1 MQAGLISLQHAS
13 EGLFFLSESDF
24 PFTIVQIPLKNK
36 PLEPQLRTL
45 AEKPADT
52 PVEVQEVDYFFRNMV
67 RIYEGFR
74 QEQIDL
80 ANRFIQLVA
89 TIKSVLKDPKVY
101 RLGERQVDAFI
112 IGKLADDHWGGLRT
126 RLIET

>member
-1 MQAGLISLQHAS
+1 MHPELITLEKAAHGLL
-13 EGLFFLSESDF
+13 FLSESDF
-24 PFTIVQIPLKNK
+24 PFTPVYLQDNTK
-36 PLEPQLRTL
+36 PLEQQLRAL
-45 AEKPADT
+45 AEKTPDAAIDT
-52 PVEVQEVDYFFRNMV
+52 LEVDYFFRNMV
-67 RIYEGFR
+67 RIYDGFR

-89 TIKSVLKDPKVY
+89 TIKTELKDPKVY

-112 IGKLADDHWGGLRT
+112 IGKLADGHWGGLRT